1 MATFGCDGCTR
12 IYQGDPIVIN
22 AKQWNKNICDGP
34 YLSEFDDCIKFDCRY
49 NIEGMCVEFHF
60 CERCS
65 KNKKKLNR
73 LFDGFH
79 H

>member
-12 IYQGDPIVIN
+12 VYQGDRIVIN
-22 AKQWNKNICDGP
+22 AKQWNENICDGP

-65 KNKKKLNR
+65 KNKKKLNG
-73 LFDGFH
+73 LFDDFH